1 MKWVFKQ
8 NGFTI
13 VELLIVVVVIS
24 ILAAISIVSYNGI
37 TNRAAESKR
46 ASDFSQYKKKI
57 ESAKITSGTETYPS
71 SLADT
76 GISQSSKY
84 VITYGA
90 TSGGKGYCLDVS
102 EDYGVTA
109 YFITHEATDPLPGFC
124 GTMDGLVAW
133 WPLNGSTRDLTL
145 NGNDGQATGLVDAP
159 GVQGGSRT
167 AYTFNGSTSQIICGT
182 NSVLRPTSAVTVT
195 AWVYVTGIPASLAG
209 IVNNGTQGYT
219 LSMASNS
226 SLRWNIQN
234 TTKFGPTLDSG
245 QWYMVYGTY
254 DTGANRQGYLTN
266 KGSYGSGS
274 SGGTTGTGTLSNY
287 GSDVC
292 QIGSIRNTS
301 GSYFNGRIDDVRIY
315 NRALSDDEIRA
326 NAKFAY

>member
-1 MKWVFKQ
+1 MKWASRH

-13 VELLIVVVVIS
+13 VELLIVVVVIA
-24 ILAAISIVSYNGI
+24 ILAALSIVSYTGI
-37 TNRAAESKR
+37 TKRAAESKR
-46 ASDFSQYKKKI
+46 ATDFSQYRKKI
-57 ESAKITSGTETYPS
+57 ESAKVTSGTETYPS
-71 SLADT
+71 GLVDT
-76 GISQSSKY
+76 GITQPSDGG
-84 VITYGA
+84 VTYGA

-102 EDYGVTA
+102 EDYGLTA
-109 YFITHEATDPLPGFC
+109 YFITHESPEPQPGFC

-133 WPLNGSTRDLTL
+133 WPLNGSTRDVTS
-145 NGNDGQATGLVDAP
+145 NGNDGQATGLIDAP
-159 GVQGGSRT
+159 GVQGVNRT
-167 AYTFNGSTSQIICGT
+167 AYTFNGSTSQIVCGT
-182 NSVLRPTSAVTVT
+182 NSLLRPTSAVTVT
-195 AWVYVTGIPASLAG
+195 AWVYVTGAPASLAG
-209 IVNNGTQGYT
+209 IFNNGTQGYT

-234 TTKFGPTLDSG
+234 TTKYGPTLDSG

-274 SGGTTGTGTLSNY
+274 SGGNTGTGALSNY

-292 QIGSIRNTS
+292 QIGSIRNTA

-326 NAKFAY
+326 NAKSAY